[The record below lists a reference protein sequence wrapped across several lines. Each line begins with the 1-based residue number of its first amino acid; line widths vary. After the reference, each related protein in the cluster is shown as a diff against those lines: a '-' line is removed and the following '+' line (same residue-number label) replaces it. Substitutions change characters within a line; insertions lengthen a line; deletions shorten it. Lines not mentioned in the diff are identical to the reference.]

1 MEPDLLICR
10 CGAAYDSG
18 DNYCRV
24 CGVALASA
32 GSEVPVV
39 RPAYQATVWQPP
51 VPPAV
56 LKAAGAIAAGTLAE
70 FVVRRLAGRAFSPV
84 RALVPGRSRAAARR
98 DSLEEAVFLSE
109 TLVVRRFRGR

>member
-1 MEPDLLICR
+1 MLICR

-24 CGVALASA
+24 CGASLGYA
-32 GSEVPVV
+32 RRDMPAV
-39 RPAYQATVWQPP
+39 RPAYQTTVWQPP

-70 FVVRRLAGRAFSPV
+70 LVVRRIVGRAISPV
-84 RALVPGRSRAAARR
+84 RALVPGRPRAATRR

-109 TLVVRRFRGR
+109 TLVVRRVRGR